1 MCFVFKSHA
10 TAMYVRSVPAN
21 LVQILPLRRKVL
33 RAPLGELAAGH
44 VEHIVRSGLSGQ
56 SAEGCI

>member
-1 MCFVFKSHA
+1 
-10 TAMYVRSVPAN
+10 MYVRSVPAN